1 MITDSHDN
9 ILISTS
15 LSLLK
20 QHKKIHHYSFLV
32 TVSLFVLLIALS
44 IIQQITLLWSLVLI
58 VVIILDLFKMYYDI
72 RLGFDLSLLKNFT
85 DRYIY
90 AYCN

>member
-32 TVSLFVLLIALS
+32 TVSLFVLLIAYCFEYY
-44 IIQQITLLWSLVLI
+44 TTDNI
-58 VVIILDLFKMYYDI
+58 VMVI
-72 RLGFDLSLLKNFT
+72 ST
-85 DRYIY
+85 DR
-90 AYCN
+90 CNNIRFI